1 MTTSRGSPS
10 RRLPAGT
17 HAARCSPVTRSS
29 RSRTHV
35 SRQGDGWRQ
44 IRSQTTERRL
54 SRGMIGAMP
63 DLSERLLTDRSFDTP
78 SYTSA
83 YRSAYPVVYTKAKE
97 VW

>member
-1 MTTSRGSPS
+1 MTASKGSSS

-17 HAARCSPVTRSS
+17 HAARCSPVTRSLRSGTRGS
-29 RSRTHV
+29 RA
-35 SRQGDGWRQ
+35 GDGWRQ
-44 IRSQTTERRL
+44 IRSQTTEREL

-63 DLSERLLTDRSFDTP
+63 DLPDRLLTDRSPNVT

>member
-1 MTTSRGSPS
+1 MTTSSGSPS

-17 HAARCSPVTRSS
+17 HAARCFPGTRSS
-29 RSRTHV
+29 RSRTHG
-35 SRQGDGWRQ
+35 SRQCDGCRQ
-44 IRSQTTERRL
+44 IRSPKTERRL
-54 SRGMIGAMP
+54 PRGMIGAMP

-83 YRSAYPVVYTKAKE
+83 YRSAYPVAHTNAME